1 MKKMFKLFT
10 GDFRNSLRGIF
21 RLNRARLGPG
31 LCSVAAFIVTA
42 IVVIANMNPGAG
54 GAGDLQDFETGKV
67 SDRDVIADR
76 PVSYIDTEATRLR
89 TETQEHLVPAVFRFS
104 VSAGADVRNS
114 WRAFCDLADKSL
126 MEGASADAAYLAVQ
140 AKYPAYFS
148 ADALNLFLG
157 APDRDKFRDYG
168 LEILDHVLEKGVFA
182 INSAELHNYNP
193 DVAEVLSSSA
203 SRSERERVPYGRLIT
218 KDKAGEFV
226 MRYIT
231 GENFPDSFSVIAAD
245 MLKPFISENV
255 FFSPGDTKQ
264 RITEIREQLEP
275 VVKYIDKGKR
285 VIRKG
290 FIITDEDM
298 RELRALNAS
307 LPGRDPRNVAGL
319 VILLIFTYSLFIF
332 LKRPVIIGRELENSE
347 SYLLSA
353 LACLYL
359 SWAVLARNLFPEI
372 ENFPT
377 SIIMPTALVIMLPA
391 ILIGP
396 RLAFALA
403 MALPLGA
410 YLSGA
415 FDSFAYFFA
424 LVSGLVAS
432 TVLNDAEK
440 RMDLIKAGGIIAV
453 FNCVAVL
460 VILLMRHASPVSY
473 PALLFWSA
481 FNGIISG
488 MLVLGFLP
496 PLEHALNAA
505 TAFRLMELSDLNA
518 PILKKLFTAAPG
530 TYSHSIMVANLA
542 EQACQDIGA
551 NALLARVGAY
561 YHDLGK
567 MENPGYFVE
576 NQTDHNKHDDINP
589 RLSATVIRSHV
600 KLGVEKARSLGLP
613 HAVISIIAEH
623 HGNSLIAW
631 FYNKALQQEGSDVQQ
646 RNQVNMDDFAY
657 PGVPPRSRESA
668 VVMLADVTEAAVRTL
683 SKPTAAKMEKF
694 IQELFDAKVK
704 HGQLSQSDLTFRDLE
719 TIKNAF
725 VRVLAGYYHSRI
737 EYPKIKEDGAED
749 EASGEESA
757 EKKTA
762 GEGADRENTA
772 ERGTLPPQKGAAKAI
787 VPAAKRSP
795 A

>member
-1 MKKMFKLFT
+1 MKKTFNLLT
-10 GDFRNSLRGIF
+10 GNFLNSLRGI
-21 RLNRARLGPG
+21 LNLGRARLGPG
-31 LCSVAAFIVTA
+31 LCSAAAFIVTTV
-42 IVVIANMNPGAG
+42 VVITNMNSGAG
-54 GAGDLQDFETGKV
+54 GTGNLRDFETGKV
-67 SDRDVIADR
+67 ADRDVVAGQ
-76 PVSYIDTEATRLR
+76 PVSYVDTEATRLR
-89 TETQEHLVPAVFRFS
+89 MEAQEHLVPAVFRFS
-104 VSAGADVRNS
+104 VSAGADARNS
-114 WRAFCDLADKSL
+114 WNAFCNLAGESL
-126 MEGASADAAYLAVQ
+126 KEGASVGAARLAVQ

-148 ADALNLFLG
+148 ADALNAFLG
-157 APDRDKFRDYG
+157 AGDREEFRDCG
-168 LEILDHVLEKGVFA
+168 LKVLDHIMEKGVFA
-182 INSAELHNYNP
+182 LNSAELHNYNP

-203 SRSERERVPYGRLIT
+203 SRSEREKVSYSSVIT
-218 KDKAGEFV
+218 KDRAGEAV
-226 MRYIT
+226 RRYVA
-231 GENFPDSFSVIAAD
+231 GEDFPVSFSGIAAD
-245 MLKPFISENV
+245 MLVPFISENV
-255 FFSPGDTKQ
+255 FFSPNDTRM
-264 RITEIREQLEP
+264 RITEVRKQLEP
-275 VVKYIDKGKR
+275 VVKYIEKGKR
-285 VIRKG
+285 IIRKG
-290 FIITDEDM
+290 FIITEEDM
-298 RELRALNAS
+298 RELRALNTS
-307 LPGRDPRNVAGL
+307 LPGRDPRSVAGL
-319 VILLIFTYSLFIF
+319 VILQIFIYALFIF
-332 LKRPVIIGRELENSE
+332 LKGRMIIGRELENSE
-347 SYLLSA
+347 SYLLST

-359 SWAVLARNLFPEI
+359 SGAVLARSLLPAVENL
-372 ENFPT
+372 PT

-396 RLAFALA
+396 RLALVLA

-415 FDSFAYFFA
+415 FDMYAYFFA
-424 LVSGLVAS
+424 LVSGVVAS

-453 FNCVAVL
+453 FNCIAAL

-481 FNGIISG
+481 FNGIVSG

-505 TAFRLMELSDLNA
+505 TGFRLMELSDLNA

-567 MENPGYFVE
+567 MENPAYFVE

-613 HAVISIIAEH
+613 RAVINIIAEH
-623 HGNSLIAW
+623 HGNSLITW

-646 RNQVNMDDFAY
+646 KNQVNMDDFAY

-704 HGQLSQSDLTFRDLE
+704 HGQLSQSDLSFRELE

-737 EYPKIKEDGAED
+737 EYPRLREDGVGD
-749 EASGEESA
+749 DASAEESV
-757 EKKTA
+757 ERKTA
-762 GEGADRENTA
+762 GEGADREA
-772 ERGTLPPQKGAAKAI
+772 GKGAAAKAI
-787 VPAAKRSP
+787 VPAVKSSP

>member
-1 MKKMFKLFT
+1 MKKMFNPFV
-10 GDFRNSLRGIF
+10 GDFRDSLRRF
-21 RLNRARLGPG
+21 FDSNRARLGPG
-31 LCSVAAFIVTA
+31 LCSAAAFIVTT
-42 IVVIANMNPGAG
+42 IVVVTNMGSGTG
-54 GAGDLQDFETGKV
+54 GAGNLRDFESGKV
-67 SDRDVIADR
+67 ADRDVVAGQS
-76 PVSYIDTEATRLR
+76 VSYIDTEATRLR
-89 TETQEHLVPAVFRFS
+89 MEAQERLVPAVFRFS
-104 VSAGADVRNS
+104 AAAGTDIRNSWNTFCDFADQSLKEGSSAGAAS
-114 WRAFCDLADKSL
+114 LAI
-126 MEGASADAAYLAVQ
+126 Q
-140 AKYPAYFS
+140 ARYPAYFP
-148 ADALNLFLG
+148 AGILNTFLT
-157 APDRDKFRDYG
+157 APGRDKFRDYG
-168 LEILDHVLEKGVFA
+168 TEILDRILGKGVFA
-182 INSAELHNYNP
+182 LNSAELQNYNP
-193 DVAEVLSSSA
+193 DVAEVLSSST
-203 SRSERERVPYGRLIT
+203 SRSERERVPYRGVTT
-218 KDKAGEFV
+218 KDSAGEAIG
-226 MRYIT
+226 RYIA
-231 GENFPDSFSVIAAD
+231 GENFPQSFSAAAVD
-245 MLKPFISENV
+245 ILGPFISENV
-255 FFSPGDTKQ
+255 FFSPDDTRQ
-264 RITEIREQLEP
+264 RITEARIRLEP
-275 VVKYIDKGKR
+275 VVKYVDKGKR
-285 VIRKG
+285 IIRKG

-298 RELRALNAS
+298 RALRALNTS
-307 LPGRDPRNVAGL
+307 LSGSDPRNVVGL
-319 VILLIFTYSLFIF
+319 VILQIFIFSLFFF
-332 LKRPVIIGRELENSE
+332 LKGRLFLGRELENSE
-347 SYLLSA
+347 SYLLSI

-359 SWAVLARNLFPEI
+359 SGAVLVRGILPAI
-372 ENFPT
+372 ENYPP

-396 RLAFALA
+396 RLALVLA
-403 MALPLGA
+403 MILPLGA

-415 FDSFAYFFA
+415 FDTFAYFFA
-424 LVSGLVAS
+424 LVSGIAAS
-432 TVLNDAEK
+432 IVLNDAEK
-440 RMDLIKAGGIIAV
+440 RMDLVKAGGVLAL
-453 FNCVAVL
+453 FNCAAAAA
-460 VILLMRHASPVSY
+460 ILLIRHASLVSY

-481 FNGIISG
+481 FNGIVSG

-505 TAFRLMELSDLNA
+505 TTFRLMELSDLNA

-567 MENPGYFVE
+567 MENPDYFVE

-613 HAVISIIAEH
+613 RAVIDIIAEH
-623 HGNSLIAW
+623 HGNSLITW
-631 FYNKALQQEGSDVQQ
+631 FYNKALHQEGSDIQQ
-646 RNQVNMDDFAY
+646 KNQVNMDDFAY

-737 EYPKIKEDGAED
+737 EYPKLREDGGED
-749 EASGEESA
+749 EAFREEAA
-757 EKKTA
+757 EKKAA
-762 GEGADRENTA
+762 GEGPDRDAA
-772 ERGTLPPQKGAAKAI
+772 EKGTLAKAA
-787 VPAAKRSP
+787 VKTVTAVVKGSP